1 MKLFNKLFKGKQV
14 NKSINKEEIQQ
25 PVIPTPVKEEIPE
38 ERIKQFT
45 GIWDA
50 RRLLYELLRITQ
62 SARSWKIELYETDS
76 EQTPYKV
83 RYERVISVINAFVDY
98 KVIDADWGYIPLD
111 TLISEDYPETKIA
124 ELTSLIVDFLP
135 RYSERIKNTFSQDE
149 EATNRMQLFYFLFRY
164 RLETYKLSTHWNGVL
179 ETDIVGAIAIDM
191 TRKLYNEK
199 IESMNETLD
208 KLLLLLL
215 DNHLGF
221 GIRLFLHYHFLLE
234 YFLVYIPLSNIL
246 LFRYF

>member
-1 MKLFNKLFKGKQV
+1 MLH
-14 NKSINKEEIQQ
+14 
-25 PVIPTPVKEEIPE
+25 
-38 ERIKQFT
+38 
-45 GIWDA
+45 
-50 RRLLYELLRITQ
+50 ELLRITQ
-62 SARSWKIELYETDS
+62 SVRGWKIELCKTDS

-83 RYERVISVINAFVDY
+83 KCKRVISVINAFNGHKEIED
-98 KVIDADWGYIPLD
+98 DWRYIPLD

-164 RLETYKLSTHWNGVL
+164 RLETYILSTHWDGVS

-208 KLLLLLL
+208 KLLLSLL
-215 DNHLGF
+215 DDKFNKTF
-221 GIRLFLHYHFLLE
+221 IERELLE
-234 YFLVYIPLSNIL
+234 DYDYPNVTDRELHEMELEYC
-246 LFRYF
+246 